1 MTSSAL
7 HLDGANDDRAEEP
20 HWLNADERAAW
31 LALSGVLI
39 RLPSALDAQLERDA
53 GLSNFEY
60 LALAMLSETPNHTLR
75 MSQLAVLTNGSLSR
89 LSHVVKRLE
98 RQGFIRREPGIDD
111 GRFINAVL
119 TDEGMAKV
127 VATAPGHVA
136 NVRNLVIDVLTPA
149 QLDSLRD
156 IGRAIL
162 EAIDPGAPFPPAAE
176 TLR

>member
-1 MTSSAL
+1 MTSAL
-7 HLDGANDDRAEEP
+7 NLDGPSDDRAAEP

-89 LSHVVKRLE
+89 LSHVAKRLE
-98 RQGFIRREPGIDD
+98 RQGFIRREPGIND

-136 NVRNLVIDVLTPA
+136 HVRNLVIDALTPE
-149 QLDSLRD
+149 QLAGLRD
-156 IGRAIL
+156 IGQAIL
-162 EAIDPGAPFPPAAE
+162 EAIDPGSPFNPADTTE
-176 TLR
+176 R

>member
-1 MTSSAL
+1 MTSPAT
-7 HLDGANDDRAEEP
+7 AADDEP
-20 HWLNADERAAW
+20 RWLSADERAAW

-39 RLPSALDAQLERDA
+39 RLPAALDAQLERDA

-89 LSHVVKRLE
+89 LSHVAKRLE
-98 RQGFIRREPGIDD
+98 RQGFIRREPGADD
-111 GRFINAVL
+111 GRFINAIL

-136 NVRNLVIDVLTPA
+136 NVRSLVIDMLTPA
-149 QLDSLRD
+149 QLESLRD

-162 EAIDPGAPFPPAAE
+162 EAIDPGAPFDPAAE
-176 TLR
+176 TRR